1 MDTVPFTPDAA
12 ALAASEDAVVLSF
25 VFKFKT
31 ERQKQIAVSELEAWL
46 KQIIQ
51 DALDENTSDL
61 ESV

>member
-12 ALAASEDAVVLSF
+12 ALSASEDAVVLSF